1 MLDSNPSRVELC
13 SVRKT
18 KGDATV
24 TKAEKRM
31 RAAWCSHAIQ
41 QSTVQGYFLCQCGC
55 GYVGVCRHCVPTAP
69 AHLPWLLCAD
79 ARQLVQAGLA
89 RCEEGYV
96 YALTS

>member
-1 MLDSNPSRVELC
+1 M
-13 SVRKT
+13 
-18 KGDATV
+18 

-31 RAAWCSHAIQ
+31 RMAWCSHAIQ
-41 QSTVQGYFLCQCGC
+41 QSTVPGYFLCQCGC

-79 ARQLVQAGLA
+79 AQRLVQAGQA

-96 YALTS
+96 YALTA